1 VGTIITCCS
10 ITAICHYR
18 SWTEWVNFVLGCWTV
33 ISPYALGFEALPS
46 ATLVHIALGI
56 CIAANAAI
64 QLICELGTKISEQP
78 QNEPFGRKETGRQPG
93 DWFSSNMTGSGTIV
107 GCAVPCVWSCCNVL
121 TAIARH

>member
-1 VGTIITCCS
+1 MTNHVPNRGLEWASLTLGLALAYCMFPYIDRPLVAWNAGFVGTIIICCS

-64 QLICELGTKISEQP
+64 QLICEPGTKTSEQP
-78 QNEPFGRKETGRQPG
+78 QNEPF
-93 DWFSSNMTGSGTIV
+93 
-107 GCAVPCVWSCCNVL
+107 
-121 TAIARH
+121 